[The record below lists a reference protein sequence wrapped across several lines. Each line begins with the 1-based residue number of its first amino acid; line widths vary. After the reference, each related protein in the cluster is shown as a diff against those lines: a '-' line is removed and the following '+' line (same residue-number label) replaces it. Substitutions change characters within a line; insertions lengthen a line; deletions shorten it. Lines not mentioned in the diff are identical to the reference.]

1 MKLFASSQDPTNN
14 PFTQFLLNYG
24 VWIALGVCGFVALVA
39 IFFLVFF
46 SVKNKKWSK
55 EADELEKR
63 FASEPKVDVYSLLG
77 GKDNVISH
85 DRMKSR
91 IILQLKDDTKVDAD
105 KLKGIGVDSI
115 IKMSNKT
122 ILVVEQDP
130 ESFYSLFN

>member
-1 MKLFASSQDPTNN
+1 MKLFASNQDPTNN
-14 PFTQFLLNYG
+14 PFTQFLVNYG
-24 VWIALGVCGFVALVA
+24 IWIAVGVCAFVGVVA
-39 IFFLVFF
+39 VFLIVFF
-46 SVKNKKWSK
+46 SIRNTKVLK
-55 EADELEKR
+55 ETEELEKKV
-63 FASEPKVDVYSLLG
+63 ASQPKVDIYSLLG
-77 GKDNVISH
+77 GKENVVSH

-91 IILQLKDDTKVDAD
+91 IILQLKDDTLLDAD

>member
-14 PFTQFLLNYG
+14 PFTHFLLNYG
-24 VWIALGVCGFVALVA
+24 IWIALGVFVFIALVA
-39 IFFLVFF
+39 TFFLVFF
-46 SVKNKKWSK
+46 SYKKRKWTE
-55 EADELEKR
+55 EAEQLEKKVT
-63 FASEPKVDVYSLLG
+63 SQPKVDVYSLLG
-77 GKDNVISH
+77 GKENVVSH

-91 IILQLKDDTKVDAD
+91 IILQLKDDTLVDAD

-130 ESFYSLFN
+130 EAFYSLFN

>member
-14 PFTQFLLNYG
+14 PFTQFLLNSISNYTQN
-24 VWIALGVCGFVALVA
+24 IPY
-39 IFFLVFF
+39 
-46 SVKNKKWSK
+46 
-55 EADELEKR
+55 E
-63 FASEPKVDVYSLLG
+63 
-77 GKDNVISH
+77 NVVSH

-91 IILQLKDDTKVDAD
+91 IILQLKDDTLVDAD

-130 ESFYSLFN
+130 EAFYSLFN

>member
-55 EADELEKR
+55 EADEAEKR
-63 FASEPKVDVYSLLG
+63 VASEPKVDVYSLLG

-91 IILQLKDDTKVDAD
+91 IILQLKDDALLDSD

>member
-1 MKLFASSQDPTNN
+1 MIVFASSQDPTNN
-14 PFTQFLLNYG
+14 PFTQFLVNYG

-46 SVKNKKWSK
+46 SVKRKKWAE
-55 EADELEKR
+55 EADALEKKV
-63 FASEPKVDVYSLLG
+63 ASQPKVDVYKLLG
-77 GKDNVISH
+77 GKENVISH

-91 IILQLKDDTKVDAD
+91 IILQLKDDTRVDAD

-130 ESFYSLFN
+130 ESFYTLFN